1 MKIYTKKG
9 DDGTTSL
16 VGGRRVLKCD
26 SRVEAYGDADELIS
40 YLGVVRAHLL
50 QYDSLAPMADEIFLI
65 QQHLMDISA
74 HLACDCEQDFL
85 RPLKEEE
92 WLAFLESSIDKMT
105 ALLPPKFSFIIP
117 GPPAVAAECH
127 VARTICRRCERKVVA
142 IAAKMA
148 SDATCARYLNRLSD
162 YLFALAQIVELQL
175 SKKS

>member
-26 SRVEAYGDADELIS
+26 SRVETYGDSDELIS
-40 YLGVVRAHLL
+40 YLGVVRAHLEPFEAL
-50 QYDSLAPMADEIFLI
+50 KQHCDDLFTI

-85 RPLKEEE
+85 RPLKPDE
-92 WLAFLESSIDKMT
+92 WMPFLEQGIDKMT
-105 ALLPPKFSFIIP
+105 ELLPKKFCFVIP

-142 IAAKMA
+142 IEQKTD
-148 SDATCARYLNRLSD
+148 SDAICARYLNRLSD
-162 YLFALAQIVELQL
+162 YLFTLAQIIELQL
-175 SKKS
+175 KK

>member
-26 SRVEAYGDADELIS
+26 SRVEAYGDSDELIS
-40 YLGVVRAHLL
+40 YLGVVRAHLEPFEAL
-50 QYDSLAPMADEIFLI
+50 KQHCDDLFTI

-85 RPLKEEE
+85 RPLKPDE
-92 WLAFLESSIDKMT
+92 WMPFLEQGIDKMT
-105 ALLPPKFSFIIP
+105 ELLPKKFCFVIP

-142 IAAKMA
+142 IEQKTD
-148 SDATCARYLNRLSD
+148 SDAICARYLNRLSD
-162 YLFALAQIVELQL
+162 YLFTLAQIIELQL
-175 SKKS
+175 KK